1 MPSPSSPLA
10 NIRPRLRNDVV
21 FLRVDTGIYL
31 RSSQMS
37 CVLKGQGVY
46 DWMAAL
52 GPRMTGEWTVA
63 ELCEGLDEAR
73 RRTAEGLVRT
83 LLDRG
88 FARDA
93 VASVDAELSEQ
104 VLRRFASQI
113 NFVEHFM
120 HATDRSPQAW
130 FSQFRSSRVLV
141 LGPMTGITDAAVRGL
156 LRNGLAEV
164 SVTGG
169 HTEADFAEDLA
180 ELAAAGTAAEVVSL
194 PQTPHDV
201 GDYDV
206 VISAVD
212 SAHSASLLE
221 LTRRVV
227 GADRP
232 SPRVLPVVI
241 HDGRATLGPVCGPA
255 ELPCWVCAQL
265 RLAANSD
272 PRSTADFWRGLALGG
287 PAAAEALDDPAA
299 TGGASLIAQRM
310 IGNAL
315 AFEVFRLRTGQLGPQ
330 EENHAVVQDLT
341 ILESSRDR
349 VLPHPQCPLP
359 HAVPA
364 SAAEPLTQQETL
376 ARAGVLVS
384 PKLGLLAGWTDE
396 TVKQIPVKTG
406 RVRLGYPGSLAAG
419 SRQIAAFDTDV
430 ILDARAQA
438 VLAAV
443 STYIG
448 RLGPLPGSGWHGEEG
463 AGDGAEAPLI
473 EARSLDTHSGTELP
487 AGLRS
492 LRSLPV
498 TSMHGDGPR
507 RAPAAAVYPFSAA
520 NADLE
525 FEPTSAGSAAGW
537 SVAEVQERGLCT
549 ALAFRA
555 ARSAIRAG
563 APLDRLADPALAADD
578 ESAFLLDSLRHLGR
592 RPRVLV
598 LPGAGPAFAVLV
610 VIDGASPD
618 EPGEWAIGS
627 GLSPLAAV
635 RTGLRQAVGAA
646 MLRHYEGTPADLGD
660 PLLGELD
667 PRVFAEADPAPG
679 GAASDTAYLDRPA
692 VTVAEVLTGLAATGS
707 QAYYADTTTLDCRSV
722 GGLVAGA
729 VLLAAR

>member
-1 MPSPSSPLA
+1 MPLTSSPLA
-10 NIRPRLRNDVV
+10 DIRPRLRNDVV

-31 RSSQMS
+31 RSSEVS

-63 ELCEGLDEAR
+63 ELCEGLDEGR

-93 VASVDAELSEQ
+93 VSTVDAELPEQ
-104 VLRRFASQI
+104 VLRRFAAQI

-120 HATDRSPQAW
+120 HATGRSPQAW
-130 FSQFRSSRVLV
+130 FSRFRSSRVLV
-141 LGPMTGITDAAVRGL
+141 VGPPTGIAEAAVRGL
-156 LRNGLAEV
+156 LRNGIAEV
-164 SVTGG
+164 SVAGG
-169 HTEADFAEDLA
+169 HTVADFQGDLA
-180 ELAAAGTAAEVVSL
+180 ELDAAGTPAEVVSL
-194 PQTPHDV
+194 QETPHDV

-206 VISAVD
+206 VLCAVD
-212 SAHSASLLE
+212 SLHSASLLE

-241 HDGRATLGPVCGPA
+241 HDGRAVLGPVCGPA
-255 ELPCWVCAQL
+255 EQPCWVCAQL

-272 PRSTADFWRGLALGG
+272 PGSAADFWRGLALGA
-287 PAAAEALDDPAA
+287 PAAGDPGA
-299 TGGASLIAQRM
+299 TGGTSLIAQRM

-315 AFEVFRLRTGQLGPQ
+315 AFEVFRLRTGQLSPQ
-330 EENHAVVQDLT
+330 DENRAVIQDLT
-341 ILESSRDR
+341 TLESSRDR

-364 SAAEPLTQQETL
+364 QPAEPLTEQETQ
-376 ARAGVLVS
+376 ARAGILVS
-384 PKLGLLAGWTDE
+384 PTLGLLSGWTDE

-419 SRQIAAFDTDV
+419 SRQIAAFDVDV
-430 ILDARAQA
+430 ILDARARA

-443 STYIG
+443 STYVG
-448 RLGPLPGSGWHGEEG
+448 RVGPPPGSG
-463 AGDGAEAPLI
+463 ASVAELAAI
-473 EARSLDTHSGTELP
+473 EAATLDSHSGTQLP
-487 AGLRS
+487 DTLRS
-492 LRSLPV
+492 RRWLPV
-498 TSMHGDGPR
+498 TSLHDGSAR
-507 RAPAAAVYPFSAA
+507 RVPAAAVYPFSTA
-520 NADLE
+520 NSDLE
-525 FEPTSAGSAAGW
+525 FEPTSAGAAAGW
-537 SVAEVQERGLCT
+537 SLASVQERGLCT

-563 APLDRLADPALAADD
+563 VPLDRIADAALADE

-598 LPGAGPAFAVLV
+598 LPGAAPAFAVLV
-610 VIDGASPD
+610 VLDGATGDQPA
-618 EPGEWAIGS
+618 EWAIGS
-627 GLSPLAAV
+627 GLSPLAAA
-635 RTGLRQAVGAA
+635 RTGLRDAVGAA

-660 PLLGELD
+660 PLLAELE
-667 PRVFAEADPAPG
+667 PRVFAEADPVD
-679 GAASDTAYLDRPA
+679 SAYLDRPA
-692 VTVAEVLTGLAATGS
+692 VTVAEVLAALAAAGTE
-707 QAYYADTTTLDCRSV
+707 AYFADTTTIDCRSV
-722 GGLVAGA
+722 GGLVAGT
-729 VLLAAR
+729 VLLATR